1 MSLINPTELSKE
13 IKDLQATARYKII
26 QDYFGKF
33 YDSNVVASCYT
44 RDDAEF
50 LVKSLN
56 KVFENRPFDFRY
68 ELVDIYN
75 EELDKITSD
84 LFAIFDDDKERHY
97 WTALKD
103 CESALSKQQIDNHI
117 DEADNFCVPGNIGGK
132 AYIILQD
139 GVNRHI
145 AEGIITD
152 ITARKRNDS
161 FAVKFIVNYEE
172 GLCITRKEFLYGID
186 AFITPEE
193 ARVGLALME
202 I

>member
-1 MSLINPTELSKE
+1 MDSPVLDFLPVEPNRFVVRLDYFSEG
-13 IKDLQATARYKII
+13 KDLLITASLPDKNVAKRFII
-26 QDYFGKF
+26 ALNREFKDNPYSLSYEIQTYLDTDF
-33 YDSNVVASCYT
+33 DELISVV
-44 RDDAEF
+44 
-50 LVKSLN
+50 
-56 KVFENRPFDFRY
+56 
-68 ELVDIYN
+68 N
-75 EELDKITSD
+75 EKYPTDRE
-84 LFAIFDDDKERHY
+84 Y
-97 WTALKD
+97 WSILKD
-103 CESALSKQQIDNHI
+103 CESALSKQQINNHI
-117 DEADNFCVPGNIGGK
+117 DEADYFCVPGNIGGK

-172 GLCITRKEFLYGID
+172 GSSIIRKEFLYGID

-193 ARVGLALME
+193 AKVGLALME